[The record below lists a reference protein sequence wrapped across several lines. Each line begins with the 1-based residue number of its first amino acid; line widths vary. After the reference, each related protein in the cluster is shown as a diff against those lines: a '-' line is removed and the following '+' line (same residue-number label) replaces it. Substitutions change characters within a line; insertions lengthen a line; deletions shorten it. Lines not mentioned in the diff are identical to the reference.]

1 LKIIKREVGLCRN
14 RQNSV
19 DRCRLLEKDYEF
31 HSNFKAFEDVER
43 RSPLTTKEQ
52 ILELVKRLNDDAT
65 IDQAI
70 YKLELLKNI
79 QLGLD
84 QIEKGQVFDHDEVF
98 EELLRDDE
106 ESKDTVVKTGKRKS
120 QRNKKVHQSK
130 RPKDGHGIHKTEYVR
145 RLEFFPES
153 GESVQEYQRPDVREI
168 VFGNYRIIYRFDGRQ
183 ITIITVYHGAR
194 LLDDRFLE
202 SE

>member
-1 LKIIKREVGLCRN
+1 V
-14 RQNSV
+14 
-19 DRCRLLEKDYEF
+19 
-31 HSNFKAFEDVER
+31 
-43 RSPLTTKEQ
+43 TTKEQ
-52 ILELVKRLNDDAT
+52 ILELVKRLDDNAT

-120 QRNKKVHQSK
+120 RRNKKVHQSK
-130 RPKDGHGIHKTEYVR
+130 RPKDGHGIHKTAQAIR
-145 RLEFFPES
+145 
-153 GESVQEYQRPDVREI
+153 
-168 VFGNYRIIYRFDGRQ
+168 
-183 ITIITVYHGAR
+183 
-194 LLDDRFLE
+194 
-202 SE
+202 